1 MEHGSQGYEMEQSW
15 RYQIKIQGLLDA
27 RWSDW
32 FSGLTI
38 SIEES
43 DEGGSMTTL
52 TGTLDQSSLHAILT
66 RIGNMNLKLISVYQI
81 KPDDFAAKR

>member
-1 MEHGSQGYEMEQSW
+1 MKHGTQGYEWEQSW

-38 SIEES
+38 SIEEG
-43 DEGGSMTTL
+43 DERGSITTL
-52 TGTLDQSSLHAILT
+52 TGMLDQSALHAILT

-81 KPDDFAAKR
+81 KPDDSEEKR